1 MVHHKLKDYLAQ
13 HHDLLSADHFGFFE
27 SAPELSEVNA
37 CSIWI
42 AGLTEMA
49 QDSNATRGASLELLK
64 KRYVSDKKNGA
75 LKQYWSDRELE
86 REEERSQ
93 KQVRIQTN
101 ITVNRTTTRVIQSAE
116 KNASDN
122 LQKRDTPFFP
132 EINIGDGDY
141 SGSVDVSN
149 QQEESSK
156 EKRKRKSRYDPDP
169 SSKSKYNMGR
179 RSTLSADGEGFGS
192 ETYIEAA
199 SFQVYK
205 YEIGECNVGRLFNK
219 FQVDSA
225 SIVNNFDISATL
237 TNVSKFLHTLGCL
250 PDLMMTLYIFV
261 QTLINNWRWEN
272 RSKLMQ

>member
-1 MVHHKLKDYLAQ
+1 
-13 HHDLLSADHFGFFE
+13 
-27 SAPELSEVNA
+27 
-37 CSIWI
+37 
-42 AGLTEMA
+42 MA

-116 KNASDN
+116 ENASDN
-122 LQKRDTPFFP
+122 LQKRGTPFFP
-132 EINIGDGDY
+132 
-141 SGSVDVSN
+141 GSVDVSN
-149 QQEESSK
+149 QQDESSK
-156 EKRKRKSRYDPDP
+156 EKRKRKGRYDPDP

-179 RSTLSADGEGFGS
+179 RSSLSTDGEGFGS

-205 YEIGECNVGRLFNK
+205 YEIRDCNVGRLFNK

-225 SIVNNFDISATL
+225 SIVNNFDIGATL
-237 TNVSKFLHTLGCL
+237 TNISKFLHMLGCL

-261 QTLINNWRWEN
+261 QTLINN
-272 RSKLMQ
+272 